1 MAVNPFKP
9 TAGKMPPILIGRQSI
24 IEDFSEALANGAGAP
39 GRIMLITGQR
49 GFGKTVMLTEF
60 RRIARAQHWETI
72 GETASEGLVSRL
84 VQTLSPTGIRFDQAA
99 ISPSISI
106 PGVATASSGQAHL
119 SAANPLTL
127 RNAINTRLGSRKIG
141 KGGKKGVLIT
151 IDETQ
156 AASYDDA
163 VAIATAIQHVIADTD
178 ESDIPD
184 ADKKAWR

>member
-1 MAVNPFKP
+1 M
-9 TAGKMPPILIGRQSI
+9 
-24 IEDFSEALANGAGAP
+24 
-39 GRIMLITGQR
+39 
-49 GFGKTVMLTEF
+49 
-60 RRIARAQHWETI
+60 
-72 GETASEGLVSRL
+72 
-84 VQTLSPTGIRFDQAA
+84 QTLSPTGIRFDQAA
-99 ISPSISI
+99 ISPSIGI

-141 KGGKKGVLIT
+141 KGGGKKGVLIT

>member
-60 RRIARAQHWETI
+60 RRIARAQHGETI

-99 ISPSISI
+99 ISPSIGI

-141 KGGKKGVLIT
+141 KGGGKGRP
-151 IDETQ
+151 
-156 AASYDDA
+156 
-163 VAIATAIQHVIADTD
+163 HHH
-178 ESDIPD
+178 
-184 ADKKAWR
+184 R